1 MTGIAQINSA
11 DQMAKPIPLLGI
23 GEPVCVSTDL
33 TVQDTWN
40 TPDACVCST
49 GMIDDPG
56 FTVLTKGMTRKSRAG
71 LYPVASSR
79 AEGHGV
85 ALDADAAH
93 PNLQVFLA
101 R

>member
-23 GEPVCVSTDL
+23 DEPVCVSTDL

-49 GMIDDPG
+49 SMIDDLG
-56 FTVLTKGMTRKSRAG
+56 FTVHTKGMTRKSGSG

>member
-1 MTGIAQINSA
+1 
-11 DQMAKPIPLLGI
+11 
-23 GEPVCVSTDL
+23 
-33 TVQDTWN
+33 
-40 TPDACVCST
+40 
-49 GMIDDPG
+49 MIDDLG
-56 FTVLTKGMTRKSRAG
+56 FTVYTKGMTRKSRTG